1 MWLLTVNE
9 TPVFPLFLSLQY
21 KLIYCKKLPALTI
34 KLQEKPDSKP
44 LNNVDTRNQLQKTN
58 IRKKLFTH
66 FHFLGYDLYAYCY
79 PYLKTIFGIFSSKQ
93 NFKKKITRQG
103 SNWLL
108 DADSFWIIPWLV
120 K

>member
-1 MWLLTVNE
+1 M
-9 TPVFPLFLSLQY
+9 
-21 KLIYCKKLPALTI
+21 TI

-58 IRKKLFTH
+58 IRKKVFTH

-93 NFKKKITRQG
+93 NFKKKSQG
-103 SNWLL
+103 RAATDYWML
-108 DADSFWIIPWLV
+108 IPSGLFPGW
-120 K
+120 